1 MREYPSHTL
10 TLPCASASAN
20 THSHTS
26 SASSSANEYHVIF
39 QYTLPRLLCGPQV
52 IFANSDTLV
61 GRNLGVDN
69 RGGNWTHLVKHFDP
83 DIILISAGP
92 HINRPMPLRSA
103 DMRSVIEQVAVEHRA
118 LFPEKTLIWKTQA
131 PGGCTRNISNTIPE
145 PAFFDS
151 LPYDHFNQEQYDEWD
166 WMAIDVFARQPNQ
179 HVLDLT
185 PLYYRTD
192 AHPGCHYYEGYRVDS
207 NQPQPMTPSSVNPPL
222 QEREGEGGGGG
233 EGYTERRDCL
243 HHCIPGPIGL
253 LPQLLLHLFEVQGI

>member
-1 MREYPSHTL
+1 
-10 TLPCASASAN
+10 
-20 THSHTS
+20 
-26 SASSSANEYHVIF
+26 
-39 QYTLPRLLCGPQV
+39 
-52 IFANSDTLV
+52 
-61 GRNLGVDN
+61 
-69 RGGNWTHLVKHFDP
+69 
-83 DIILISAGP
+83 
-92 HINRPMPLRSA
+92 MPLRSA

-166 WMAIDVFARQPNQ
+166 WMAIDVFAGQPNQ

-192 AHPGCHYYEGYRVDS
+192 AHPGCHYYEGYRVDT

-233 EGYTERRDCL
+233 GGGYTERRDCL

-253 LPQLLLHLFEVQGI
+253 LPQLLLHLFVVEGI